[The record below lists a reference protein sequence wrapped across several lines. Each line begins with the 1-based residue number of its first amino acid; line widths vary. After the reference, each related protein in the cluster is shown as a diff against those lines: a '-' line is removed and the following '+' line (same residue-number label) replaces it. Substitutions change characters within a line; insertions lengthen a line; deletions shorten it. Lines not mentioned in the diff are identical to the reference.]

1 MLIKTQEIKDAAGKT
16 VILQFLGTGMIL
28 IMPVS
33 LLAAHPRGC
42 RPRSLYTPSAC
53 ACRRI
58 CQALLHRPP

>member
-33 LLAAHPRGC
+33 LLAAHPRGGS
-42 RPRSLYTPSAC
+42 P
-53 ACRRI
+53 
-58 CQALLHRPP
+58 